1 MQQALGVTDGAQ
13 GEAGGAM
20 VDGSR
25 EAGQEMTGPAKAG
38 GGGGGEKAGLPFFQ
52 IENLEAPHRDA
63 GVSRVVV
70 VGAGGEAA
78 DEAAKLP
85 AAGVAT
91 AGGESE
97 GDGGGG
103 AGRGLVTVEIPDI
116 APIIPLSE
124 KKTSPPP
131 PAAPP
136 APPPAPEVTV
146 EEKARAEEERKKA
159 EEVKARRAAALSLL
173 LEPPSPGTFA
183 PLSADTPLAPAA
195 EQADMGEDGLGGL
208 RSAKKKGG
216 GASKGL
222 FGDDEGD
229 SAGWLK

>member
-38 GGGGGEKAGLPFFQ
+38 GGGGEKAGPPFFQ
-52 IENLEAPHRDA
+52 IANSEAPHRDA
-63 GVSRVVV
+63 GVNRVVV

-78 DEAAKLP
+78 DEAAKVP
-85 AAGVAT
+85 AACVAT

-103 AGRGLVTVEIPDI
+103 SVRGLVTVEIPDI

-124 KKTSPPP
+124 KTSPPL

-136 APPPAPEVTV
+136 APPPAPEATV

-229 SAGWLK
+229 SSGWLK

>member
-38 GGGGGEKAGLPFFQ
+38 GGGGEKAGFPFFQ
-52 IENLEAPHRDA
+52 IANLEAPHRDA
-63 GVSRVVV
+63 GVGRVVV
-70 VGAGGEAA
+70 GGGGGEAA
-78 DEAAKLP
+78 DEAAKVP
-85 AAGVAT
+85 AACVAT

-103 AGRGLVTVEIPDI
+103 SVRGLVTVEIPDI

-124 KKTSPPP
+124 KTSPPL

-136 APPPAPEVTV
+136 APPPAPEATV

-183 PLSADTPLAPAA
+183 PLSADTPLAPAVQ
-195 EQADMGEDGLGGL
+195 QADMGEDGLGGL

-229 SAGWLK
+229 SSGWLK